1 MKYDNPLCEIP
12 SVIKRQLCHSDGRQV
27 SKRGKRTK
35 RWRSHSFLTSSVL
48 SKETSQFRVKLA
60 SGKWSVLN
68 DEHASLELEIRFTSW
83 RSHRL
88 HQLQKFGKSL
98 ILSWRK
104 RLVIALRTSLY
115 AHNSEPIRRRI
126 GAHPLCLV
134 IEISV
139 FQRSHLLFII
149 GRWRRPL
156 QVEVEYALNA
166 ISSLVRVLS
175 TGVMQYSSTKY
186 SLN

>member
-1 MKYDNPLCEIP
+1 
-12 SVIKRQLCHSDGRQV
+12 
-27 SKRGKRTK
+27 
-35 RWRSHSFLTSSVL
+35 
-48 SKETSQFRVKLA
+48 
-60 SGKWSVLN
+60 
-68 DEHASLELEIRFTSW
+68 
-83 RSHRL
+83 
-88 HQLQKFGKSL
+88 
-98 ILSWRK
+98 
-104 RLVIALRTSLY
+104 LRTSLY

-134 IEISV
+134 IEISF
-139 FQRSHLLFII
+139 FQRCHLLFII

-166 ISSLVRVLS
+166 ISSLVRVPS